1 MATIRVRD
9 WTKEQIEKI
18 RDTESHSSHD
28 SVIKSLLK
36 DRKLA
41 KYADD
46 AAEAAPE
53 SISESQTNNPD
64 TAFDDLTVLGELS
77 GADSGVL
84 FLWCPSC
91 GNELAH
97 LTADNPLGL
106 SVFEIECQRCLTHLD
121 RHAIVAIEIGYPIE
135 QKLVEDCL
143 QDDLKECVVDYW
155 DRTLDSPTVGALDDD
170 LDPSHLVW
178 QFDQYL
184 RQFSWAWPVDVPV
197 VGFATGETYHNTT
210 TGEYLEVIEPVS
222 ENRNAMDSFKIRRYA
237 GDPETHDGETEILDS
252 TTVVDHIVNRRLLI
266 EARTDSESLP
276 ASTETTT

>member
-53 SISESQTNNPD
+53 SISESRTNEPD

-77 GADSGVL
+77 GADNGVL
-84 FLWCPSC
+84 FLWCPNC

-143 QDDLKECVVDYW
+143 QDDLKSV
-155 DRTLDSPTVGALDDD
+155 
-170 LDPSHLVW
+170 
-178 QFDQYL
+178 
-184 RQFSWAWPVDVPV
+184 SW
-197 VGFATGETYHNTT
+197 T
-210 TGEYLEVIEPVS
+210 TGTGHSIPPLWERLTTILTRHISSGSSTSIFGSSHGSGLRMSPLSALPRAKPIATPPPVS
-222 ENRNAMDSFKIRRYA
+222 TSKLSNQSQRTETQWIRSRY
-237 GDPETHDGETEILDS
+237 DGTPATQKP
-252 TTVVDHIVNRRLLI
+252 TTVRRKFSIALPLSITLLI
-266 EARTDSESLP
+266 GDF
-276 ASTETTT
+276 

>member
-9 WTKEQIEKI
+9 WTKEQIEEI
-18 RDTESHSSHD
+18 RDAESHSSHD

-46 AAEAAPE
+46 AVGAVPE
-53 SISESQTNNPD
+53 PIPEPQTDGPD

-77 GADSGVL
+77 GADNGVL

-97 LTADNPLGL
+97 MTADNPLGL

-121 RHAIVAIEIGYPIE
+121 RHAIVAIEVGYPIE
-135 QKLVEDCL
+135 QKLVDDCL
-143 QDDLKECVVDYW
+143 QDDLKECVADYW
-155 DRTLDSPTVGALDDD
+155 DRTLDSAAVGALDDD
-170 LDPSHLVW
+170 LDPEYLVW

-184 RQFSWAWPVDVPV
+184 RQFSWEWPADVPV
-197 VGFATGETYHNTT
+197 VGFSTGETYRNTT
-210 TGEYLEVIEPVS
+210 TDEYIEVIEPVS
-222 ENRNAMDSFKIRRYA
+222 ENRNAMDSFKIRHYSA
-237 GDPETHDGETEILDS
+237 DPETDDGTTEILDS

-266 EARTDSESLP
+266 EARPDSSPRSES
-276 ASTETTT
+276 TEPTA

>member
-18 RDTESHSSHD
+18 RDAESHSSHD

-46 AAEAAPE
+46 TVGAVPE
-53 SISESQTNNPD
+53 SIPESQTDSPD

-77 GADSGVL
+77 GADNGVL
-84 FLWCPSC
+84 FLWCPNC

-97 LTADNPLGL
+97 MTADNPLGL

-135 QKLVEDCL
+135 QKLVDDCL

-155 DRTLDSPTVGALDDD
+155 DRTLDSAAVGALDDD
-170 LDPSHLVW
+170 LDPEYLVW

-184 RQFSWAWPVDVPV
+184 RQFSWEWPADVPV
-197 VGFATGETYHNTT
+197 VGFSTGETYRNTASD
-210 TGEYLEVIEPVS
+210 EYIEVIEPVS
-222 ENRNAMDSFKIRRYA
+222 ENRNAMDSFKIRHYPV
-237 GDPETHDGETEILDS
+237 DPETDDGATEILDS

-266 EARTDSESLP
+266 EARSDPSSQSESAEP
-276 ASTETTT
+276 TT

>member
-9 WTKEQIEKI
+9 WTKEQIEEI
-18 RDTESHSSHD
+18 RDAESHSSHD

-46 AAEAAPE
+46 AAETVPA
-53 SISESQTNNPD
+53 STTESQTNGPD
-64 TAFDDLTVLGELS
+64 TPFDDLTVLGELS
-77 GADSGVL
+77 GADNGVL

-135 QKLVEDCL
+135 QKLVDDCL
-143 QDDLKECVVDYW
+143 QDDLKDCVVDYW
-155 DRTLDSPTVGALDDD
+155 DRTLDSAAVGALADD
-170 LDPSHLVW
+170 LDPEYLAW

-184 RQFSWAWPVDVPV
+184 REFSWAWPADVPV
-197 VGFATGETYHNTT
+197 VGFASGETYRNTAT
-210 TGEYLEVIEPVS
+210 DEYLEVIEPVS

-237 GDPETHDGETEILDS
+237 TEPATGDGETEILDS
-252 TTVVDHIVNRRLLI
+252 TTVVDHIVNRRLLLDS
-266 EARTDSESLP
+266 RTDSTSVSE
-276 ASTETTT
+276 STEPTT

>member
-18 RDTESHSSHD
+18 RDAESHSSHD

-46 AAEAAPE
+46 AAETAPASTTE
-53 SISESQTNNPD
+53 SLNGPD
-64 TAFDDLTVLGELS
+64 TAFDDLTVLGELT
-77 GADSGVL
+77 GADNGVL

-97 LTADNPLGL
+97 ITADNPLGL

-135 QKLVEDCL
+135 QKLVDDSL
-143 QDDLKECVVDYW
+143 QGDLKECVVDYW
-155 DRTLDSPTVGALDDD
+155 DRTLDSAAVGALDAD
-170 LDPSHLVW
+170 LDPEYLVW

-184 RQFSWAWPVDVPV
+184 RQFSWEWPADVPV
-197 VGFATGETYHNTT
+197 VGFATGETYRNTAT
-210 TGEYLEVIEPVS
+210 DEYIEVIEPVS
-222 ENRNAMDSFKIRRYA
+222 ENRNAMDSFKIRRCST
-237 GDPETHDGETEILDS
+237 DPETDDGETEILDS
-252 TTVVDHIVNRRLLI
+252 TTVVDHIVNRRLLL
-266 EARTDSESLP
+266 EARTDSSSQPE
-276 ASTETTT
+276 STEPTT

>member
-155 DRTLDSPTVGALDDD
+155 DRTLDSATVGALDDD

-184 RQFSWAWPVDVPV
+184 RQFSWAWPGDVPV

-266 EARTDSESLP
+266 EARTDSELLP
-276 ASTETTT
+276 TSTETTT

>member
-18 RDTESHSSHD
+18 RDAESHSSHD

-46 AAEAAPE
+46 AAEAVPD
-53 SISESQTNNPD
+53 STTESQMDGPD

-77 GADSGVL
+77 DADNGVL

-97 LTADNPLGL
+97 MTADNPLGL

-135 QKLVEDCL
+135 QKLVDDRL

-155 DRTLDSPTVGALDDD
+155 DRTLDSAAVGAPDDD
-170 LDPSHLVW
+170 LEPEYLVW

-184 RQFSWAWPVDVPV
+184 RQFSWEWPADVPV
-197 VGFATGETYHNTT
+197 VGFATGETYRNTAT
-210 TGEYLEVIEPVS
+210 DEYLEVIEPVS
-222 ENRNAMDSFKIRRYA
+222 ENRNAMDSFKIRRYSA
-237 GDPETHDGETEILDS
+237 DPETADGETEILDS

-266 EARTDSESLP
+266 EARTDPTSQPE
-276 ASTETTT
+276 STEPTA